1 MGRLSDRAREIEP
14 FFVME
19 ILARAQ
25 ALEGEGRD
33 VVHMEV
39 GEPDFPTPAPI
50 VRAAQAALAAG
61 YTRYTPALGLPAL
74 RRAIANYYGARFGVD
89 VAPERIVV
97 TPGSS
102 VALQLVVA
110 ALVDPGD
117 EVLLCDPG
125 YPCNRQVVRLAGG
138 RPVPLAVGPE
148 SGFQPTP
155 AQVSSAWSGRARAL
169 LLASP
174 SNPTGT
180 VVGPAGLRDL
190 HAAAGARG
198 GWLIVDEIY
207 QELAYDAVPHTALA
221 LAGDD
226 VLVVNSFSKYFGM
239 TGWRVGWIAAPSGL
253 VGALDR
259 LAQNLYIAAPTVAQ
273 HAALAAFEPET
284 IAILEMR
291 RQEFAARRDWLAP
304 ALERLGFRVVA
315 RPQGAFY
322 LYADCSAFSDNSF
335 SLAARLL
342 EEAGVAVTPGADFG
356 ANRPERHLRFA
367 YTTGL
372 DRLQDG
378 VRRIGRFLGVA

>member
-1 MGRLSDRAREIEP
+1 
-14 FFVME
+14 
-19 ILARAQ
+19 
-25 ALEGEGRD
+25 
-33 VVHMEV
+33 
-39 GEPDFPTPAPI
+39 
-50 VRAAQAALAAG
+50 
-61 YTRYTPALGLPAL
+61 
-74 RRAIANYYGARFGVD
+74 
-89 VAPERIVV
+89 
-97 TPGSS
+97 
-102 VALQLVVA
+102 
-110 ALVDPGD
+110 
-117 EVLLCDPG
+117 
-125 YPCNRQVVRLAGG
+125 
-138 RPVPLAVGPE
+138 
-148 SGFQPTP
+148 
-155 AQVSSAWSGRARAL
+155 
-169 LLASP
+169 
-174 SNPTGT
+174 
-180 VVGPAGLRDL
+180 
-190 HAAAGARG
+190 
-198 GWLIVDEIY
+198 
-207 QELAYDAVPHTALA
+207 
-221 LAGDD
+221 
-226 VLVVNSFSKYFGM
+226 M

-322 LYADCSAFSDNSF
+322 LYADCSAFSDDSF
-335 SLAARLL
+335 ALAARLL